1 MMSNRLAELE
11 VRLANA
17 AADELAGVASGGLA
31 SAWPPTEAVPA
42 FDPDLT
48 ESFDKA
54 FALIGQTL
62 PEWKVVLQGVAATA
76 RGDWICTLRES
87 GLRDDVEVIGV
98 GRAATAPLAMIV
110 ALLQV
115 LISRSKGYT

>member
-11 VRLANA
+11 DRLANA
-17 AADELAGVASGGLA
+17 AEDDLAGVASDGLVA
-31 SAWPPTEAVPA
+31 AWPTAEPMPD

-54 FALIGQTL
+54 FTLIRQTL
-62 PEWKVVLQGVAATA
+62 PNWSVVLQGAGATV
-76 RGDWICTLRES
+76 RGEWVCTLRDS
-87 GLRDDVEVIGV
+87 GLRDDVELIGV
-98 GRAATAPLAMIV
+98 GRAATAPLAMIL

-115 LISRSKGYT
+115 LISRSKGYD